1 MTLKA
6 NGVLFGYAQFA
17 PRNDVTRALNDMQT
31 ARTMTGFATPQMFGQ
46 FFVKH
51 PLAVRDLSP
60 YFCDINVAIKADFA
74 AHILGFDFCQRFW
87 D

>member
-1 MTLKA
+1 MTLQA
-6 NGVLFGYAQFA
+6 NGVLLGDAQFT
-17 PRNDVTRALNDMQT
+17 PRNDVARALNDMQT

-60 YFCDINVAIKADFA
+60 YLCDINVAIKADFA
-74 AHILGFDFCQRFW
+74 AHILGFDFRQRFW

>member
-1 MTLKA
+1 MTLQA
-6 NGVLFGYAQFA
+6 NGVLLGDAQFA
-17 PRNDVTRALNDMQT
+17 PRNDVARALNDMQT

-60 YFCDINVAIKADFA
+60 YLCDINVATKADFA

>member
-1 MTLKA
+1 MTLQA
-6 NGVLFGYAQFA
+6 NGVLLGDAQFA
-17 PRNDVTRALNDMQT
+17 PRNDVARALNDMQT
-31 ARTMTGFATPQMFGQ
+31 ARTMTGFATPQIFGQ

-60 YFCDINVAIKADFA
+60 YLCDINVAIKADFA

>member
-1 MTLKA
+1 MTLQA
-6 NGVLFGYAQFA
+6 NGVLLGDAQFA

-60 YFCDINVAIKADFA
+60 YLCDINVAIKADFA

>member
-1 MTLKA
+1 MTLQA
-6 NGVLFGYAQFA
+6 NGVLLGDAQFA
-17 PRNDVTRALNDMQT
+17 PRNDVARALNDMQT

-51 PLAVRDLSP
+51 PLAVLDLSP
-60 YFCDINVAIKADFA
+60 YLCDINVAIKADFA
-74 AHILGFDFCQRFW
+74 AHILGFDFRQRFW